1 MRAIP
6 AELEAKIDE
15 VHSWMLDGDLDK
27 IKNMTRKSK
36 EYVCKV
42 LRKKAFNPD
51 VVIAGIQ
58 VMNENKAKFEI
69 SQTMKIAS

>member
-1 MRAIP
+1 MRTIP

-27 IKNMTRKSK
+27 VAKMTKKCK

-42 LRKKAFNPD
+42 LRKKAFNSE

-69 SQTMKIAS
+69 NHSMKIAS